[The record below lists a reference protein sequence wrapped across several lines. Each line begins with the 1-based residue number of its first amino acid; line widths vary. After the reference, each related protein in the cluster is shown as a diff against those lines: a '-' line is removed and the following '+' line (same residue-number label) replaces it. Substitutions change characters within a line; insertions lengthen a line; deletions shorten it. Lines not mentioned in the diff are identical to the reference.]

1 MDDREIFVK
10 NIIKDKNSRILEI
23 GPLNRPIVLKSEY
36 RNSYYCDIRNTD
48 EIKELYSGNE
58 YLEKTGICIDIN
70 SIVDV
75 DFVIKESYQKT
86 FSHIEKFDYVI
97 ASHVIEHMDDIIGF
111 FVDISGILKPG
122 GKLCIIYPDKRYCFD
137 HFRESSSFR
146 DAFDVFTRGRTETA
160 RMVLDFFSMSV
171 NENNPVVFWNGDNLN
186 NIIPQYNIEQSIEN
200 YKCVLNGEKF
210 DDVHYWPF
218 TDRSFLLF
226 MYNCIRAKLLPFT
239 CSQFIPTKENT
250 QQFFVELEYDP
261 AVSEDN
267 LQELRKLQDLIA
279 ETHKDYYSSKDIRK
293 EDAISELSGK
303 VTELTTQ
310 IVELDNN
317 VNELKNKNA
326 RLENECNIMK
336 SHNEELKSYISTLAN
351 QNTELINTIKE
362 LTSKVELMRLEKN
375 DIMNQLDGVRKQLIE
390 IYESRT

>member
-1 MDDREIFVK
+1 MFAI
-10 NIIKDKNSRILEI
+10 
-23 GPLNRPIVLKSEY
+23 Y
-36 RNSYYCDIRNTD
+36 SYKRKHPT
-48 EIKELYSGNE
+48 
-58 YLEKTGICIDIN
+58 
-70 SIVDV
+70 V
-75 DFVIKESYQKT
+75 
-86 FSHIEKFDYVI
+86 
-97 ASHVIEHMDDIIGF
+97 F
-111 FVDISGILKPG
+111 F
-122 GKLCIIYPDKRYCFD
+122 
-137 HFRESSSFR
+137 
-146 DAFDVFTRGRTETA
+146 
-160 RMVLDFFSMSV
+160 
-171 NENNPVVFWNGDNLN
+171 
-186 NIIPQYNIEQSIEN
+186 
-200 YKCVLNGEKF
+200 
-210 DDVHYWPF
+210 
-218 TDRSFLLF
+218 
-226 MYNCIRAKLLPFT
+226 
-239 CSQFIPTKENT
+239 
-250 QQFFVELEYDP
+250 ELEYDP

-390 IYESRT
+390 IYESRTWKATKPVRLLLDSIKKIIKKTNEMSKKESK